1 MSYWS
6 NKGELQDWADQI
18 EKDVPSSGHAET
30 LPVELF
36 RCASNVYYEIFNNG
50 GCNLVDDHPGEFG
63 KHTQLQHI
71 ASYGI
76 DVSEIEELADQ
87 IKQEYEDSMD
97 GDYFDDSESSAM
109 CKELWK
115 DGGFMDRMMNEVLYK
130 CQELGYQ
137 FKEEDED
144 E

>member
-6 NKGELQDWADQI
+6 NKGDLQDWADQI

-30 LPVELF
+30 LAVELF
-36 RCASNVYYEIFNNG
+36 RCASNVYYEIYNNG
-50 GCNLVDDHPGEFG
+50 GFNFADDHPGEFG
-63 KHTQLQHI
+63 KYTQLQHI

-76 DVSEIEELADQ
+76 DVSKIEELADQ
-87 IKQEYEDSMD
+87 VKEENQNS
-97 GDYFDDSESSAM
+97 DYYDDTESNAM

-115 DGGFMDRMMNEVLYK
+115 DGGFMDQMMNEVLYK
-130 CQELGYQ
+130 CQELGYE
-137 FKEEDED
+137 FKEENED